1 MSFSKRSKEGDG
13 LPQWKHKQW
22 DLHEPNLNLGN
33 ESYSCRLW
41 RGEKKKILHNCLLFL
56 ILLEII
62 VRAWDEYELR
72 DMVSSF
78 WVSFHEMTV
87 AQTKPGHPT
96 NKPWI
101 LHFVFS
107 QIQNMVMEQPSVS
120 AARNGQTLQ
129 YLALEVSWVTQLM
142 ANRF

>member
-1 MSFSKRSKEGDG
+1 MS
-13 LPQWKHKQW
+13 
-22 DLHEPNLNLGN
+22 
-33 ESYSCRLW
+33 
-41 RGEKKKILHNCLLFL
+41 
-56 ILLEII
+56 
-62 VRAWDEYELR
+62 AWDEYELR

-87 AQTKPGHPT
+87 PQTKPGHPT

-129 YLALEVSWVTQLM
+129 YLVLEGSWVTQ
-142 ANRF
+142 

>member
-1 MSFSKRSKEGDG
+1 M
-13 LPQWKHKQW
+13 
-22 DLHEPNLNLGN
+22 
-33 ESYSCRLW
+33 
-41 RGEKKKILHNCLLFL
+41 FL

-62 VRAWDEYELR
+62 MRAWDEYELR
-72 DMVSSF
+72 DTVSSF

-96 NKPWI
+96 NKSWI

-107 QIQNMVMEQPSVS
+107 QIQNMVMGQQSVS

-129 YLALEVSWVTQLM
+129 YLALEVSWVTQLI